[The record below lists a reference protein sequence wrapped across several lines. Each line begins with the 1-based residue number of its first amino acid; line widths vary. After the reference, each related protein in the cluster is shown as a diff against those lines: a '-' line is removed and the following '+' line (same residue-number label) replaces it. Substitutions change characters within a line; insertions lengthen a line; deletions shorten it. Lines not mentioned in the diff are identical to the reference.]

1 MPRKLRREEVQK
13 LIKNLLDSEIPEIHN
28 VAKQMSERVKQ
39 LEEHSVK
46 LQNFVTQIEELAIE
60 EADALDE
67 TRIHELVTGLE
78 KILGQRRWKPS
89 SVVEP
94 KSESKPK
101 VETETE
107 VKAEPEEEVEREGKV
122 ANVKLKSYTTPDG
135 LVIRKTRL

>member
-1 MPRKLRREEVQK
+1 MVRKLRRDEVQK

-46 LQNFVTQIEELAIE
+46 LQNFITQIEELAIE
-60 EADALDE
+60 EADAIDD

-78 KILGQRRWKPS
+78 KVLGERRQKSGP
-89 SVVEP
+89 
-94 KSESKPK
+94 SESKREAKPK
-101 VETETE
+101 VESRVEAKAETE
-107 VKAEPEEEVEREGKV
+107 EQAELKGKAASVKAKTY
-122 ANVKLKSYTTPDG
+122 STPDG